1 MLYEKLNGKLQPTA
15 IQPNQVRALTADELT
30 DGRRNLMEIIRQK
43 GFNRNGKPFSAR
55 DLVGKK
61 QIDWANDHALQAI
74 LLRYP
79 KSQTGQSSILGHVLY
94 QALFEDPCTNYE
106 ITRGGHSVRYCSF

>member
-1 MLYEKLNGKLQPTA
+1 MLYEKLNGKLQPITT
-15 IQPNQVRALTADELT
+15 QPKQVRELIGNELV
-30 DGRRNLMEIIRQK
+30 DIHRKLIELIQQK

-55 DLVGKK
+55 DLVGKQ

-79 KSQTGQSSILGHVLY
+79 NSQAGQSSILGLILY
-94 QALFEDPCTNYE
+94 QVLFEDASTNYE

>member
-15 IQPNQVRALTADELT
+15 IQPKHVWALTANELT
-30 DGRRNLMEIIRQK
+30 NVQRKLIELIQQK
-43 GFNRNGKPFSAR
+43 GFNRNGKPFSVR
-55 DLVGKK
+55 DLVGKQ

-79 KSQTGQSSILGHVLY
+79 NSQAGQSSILGLILY
-94 QALFEDPCTNYE
+94 QVLFEDASTNYE
-106 ITRGGHSVRYCSF
+106 ITRGGHSVQYCSF